1 MSEAVG
7 RGPGASGSC
16 SASQLVECTL
26 RLLPRVCASSKMRYR
41 VVKFVQVFPPFL
53 SLHLLDAVD
62 TPVLGKPEE
71 PPEEESVEV
80 SG

>member
-16 SASQLVECTL
+16 SASQLVERTL
-26 RLLPRVCASSKMRYR
+26 RLLLPACAFSKMRYP
-41 VVKFVQVFPPFL
+41 VVKFVQVFPPLL

>member
-1 MSEAVG
+1 
-7 RGPGASGSC
+7 
-16 SASQLVECTL
+16 
-26 RLLPRVCASSKMRYR
+26 MRYPVR
-41 VVKFVQVFPPFL
+41 YPVVKFVQVFPPLL